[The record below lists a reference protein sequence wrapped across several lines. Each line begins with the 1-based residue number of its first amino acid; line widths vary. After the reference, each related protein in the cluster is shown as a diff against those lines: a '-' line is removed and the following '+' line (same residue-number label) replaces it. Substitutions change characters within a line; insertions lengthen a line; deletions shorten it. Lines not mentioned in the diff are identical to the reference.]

1 MAILLGCDSVHL
13 EFPTK
18 LIAQNVT
25 LGVNEG
31 DRIGI
36 VGKNGDGKSSLL
48 GILSGAIEPDA
59 GRVTRRRDVTVGV
72 LGQRDALDDGM
83 TVHRAVVGDLPEYE
97 WASSP
102 RVRQIL
108 DGLIADVP
116 WEGLVGELSGGQR
129 RRVDLARLL
138 IGDYDA
144 LMLDEP
150 TNHLDMRTIN
160 WLAEHLKARWQK
172 SSGAML
178 VVTHDRWFLDEVCTS
193 MWEVHDGCVDPFEG
207 GYSAYILQRVE
218 RDRMAQ
224 VTEERRRNMARK
236 ELAWLSRGAQAR
248 STKPKFRVEAARE
261 LIADVPPVRNELE
274 LKRLAV
280 SRLGKQVI
288 DVIDVD
294 AGYASSLAAVRGS
307 KEGTSSLGGSA
318 VPDNPSAVGNSAA
331 ADGFAARGVS
341 PDAVA
346 LGRPVLS
353 DVTWLI
359 GAGDRY
365 GLLGE
370 NGAGKTTLLNI
381 IQGKLKPLRGRV
393 KIGSTVRFGVLS
405 QQLDELKPVEDDTIR
420 EVLARGKRYV
430 MVEGKETSPEKLLE
444 RLGFTQQQMWSRIK
458 DLSGGQKRRLSLLL
472 TILEEPNVL
481 ILDEPG
487 NDLDTDMLALVED
500 LLDSWPGTLILVTH
514 DRFLMERV
522 TDQQWALIGG
532 TLRHVP
538 GGVDEYLRLTEG
550 ASAGGASHPQAPG
563 FGGALEAGSPLGGG
577 ASGQGAVASAV
588 ATPSQ
593 ACGLSNAERQRLKKE
608 VASLERK
615 METRRGKV
623 EELEQ
628 GMFAIDPTD
637 FAALTAQQEAIAHAR
652 EELDELEM
660 AWLEAS
666 EQLEG

>member
-18 LIAQNVT
+18 LIAQDVT

-48 GILSGAIEPDA
+48 GVLSGAVPPDA

-72 LGQRDALDDGM
+72 LGQRDALDSAS

-97 WASSP
+97 WAASP

-138 IGDYDA
+138 IGDYDV

-160 WLAEHLKARWQK
+160 WLAEHLKSRWQRG
-172 SSGAML
+172 SGAML

-218 RDRMAQ
+218 RDRMAA

-294 AGYASSLAAVRGS
+294 AGYENGAAEDGSGAPASS
-307 KEGTSSLGGSA
+307 
-318 VPDNPSAVGNSAA
+318 
-331 ADGFAARGVS
+331 
-341 PDAVA
+341 
-346 LGRPVLS
+346 RPVLS

-370 NGAGKTTLLNI
+370 NGAGKTTLLNV
-381 IQGKLKPLRGRV
+381 IQGKLSPRRGRV

-550 ASAGGASHPQAPG
+550 LSAGGSARPQAPG
-563 FGGALEAGSPLGGG
+563 FNG
-577 ASGQGAVASAV
+577 GQGGDPNLSNAPQTGAQG
-588 ATPSQ
+588 PQ
-593 ACGLSNAERQRLKKE
+593 NGLSNAERQRLKKE

-615 METRRGKV
+615 METRRAKV
-623 EELEQ
+623 EELER
-628 GMFAIDPTD
+628 GMFGIDPTD
-637 FAALTAQQEAIAHAR
+637 FAALTAQQDAVAAAR
-652 EELDELEM
+652 DELDELEM

-666 EQLEG
+666 ERLETSI

>member
-18 LIAQNVT
+18 LIAQDVT

-48 GILSGAIEPDA
+48 GVLSGAVPPDA

-72 LGQRDALDDGM
+72 LGQRDALDSAS

-97 WASSP
+97 WAASP

-138 IGDYDA
+138 IGDYDV

-160 WLAEHLKARWQK
+160 WLAEHLKSRWQRG
-172 SSGAML
+172 SGAML

-218 RDRMAQ
+218 RDRMAA

-294 AGYASSLAAVRGS
+294 AGYENGAAEDGSGAPASS
-307 KEGTSSLGGSA
+307 
-318 VPDNPSAVGNSAA
+318 
-331 ADGFAARGVS
+331 
-341 PDAVA
+341 
-346 LGRPVLS
+346 RPVLS

-370 NGAGKTTLLNI
+370 NGAGKTTLLNV
-381 IQGKLKPLRGRV
+381 IQGKLSPRRGRV

-550 ASAGGASHPQAPG
+550 LSAGGSARPQAPG
-563 FGGALEAGSPLGGG
+563 FNG
-577 ASGQGAVASAV
+577 GQGGDPN
-588 ATPSQ
+588 PSNAPQ
-593 ACGLSNAERQRLKKE
+593 TGAQGPQNGLSNAERQRLKKE

-615 METRRGKV
+615 MGTRRAKV
-623 EELEQ
+623 EELER
-628 GMFAIDPTD
+628 GMFDIDPTD
-637 FAALTAQQEAIAHAR
+637 FAALTAQQDAVAAAR
-652 EELDELEM
+652 DELDELEM

-666 EQLEG
+666 ERLEISI

>member
-18 LIAQNVT
+18 LIAKDVT

-48 GILSGAIEPDA
+48 SVLAGVLEPDE

-72 LGQRDALDDGM
+72 LGQRDSLDSAS
-83 TVHRAVVGDLPEYE
+83 TVHRAVVGDVPEYE

-138 IGDYDA
+138 IGDYDV

-160 WLAEHLKARWQK
+160 WLADHLKSRWQRG
-172 SSGAML
+172 SGGLL

-218 RDRMAQ
+218 RDRMAA

-294 AGYASSLAAVRGS
+294 AGYEGEPTAKGSTESRPSGAASA
-307 KEGTSSLGGSA
+307 
-318 VPDNPSAVGNSAA
+318 N
-331 ADGFAARGVS
+331 
-341 PDAVA
+341 
-346 LGRPVLS
+346 RPVLS

-420 EVLARGKRYV
+420 DVLARGKRYV
-430 MVEGKETSPEKLLE
+430 MVEGKETTPEKLLE

-522 TDQQWALIGG
+522 TDQQWALVGG

-538 GGVDEYLRLTEG
+538 GGVDEYLHLAG
-550 ASAGGASHPQAPG
+550 QLNASGNARPQAPG
-563 FGGALEAGSPLGGG
+563 FTGAAAVPASGAGAAAGSG
-577 ASGQGAVASAV
+577 ASGEAAKGSGDSGSPAA
-588 ATPSQ
+588 PS
-593 ACGLSNAERQRLKKE
+593 LSNAERQRLKKE
-608 VASLERK
+608 VASLDRK
-615 METRRGKV
+615 METRRAKID
-623 EELEQ
+623 ELKAA
-628 GMFAIDPTD
+628 MFDIDPTD
-637 FAALTAQQEAIAHAR
+637 FAALTAQQEAIAAAQ
-652 EELDELEM
+652 EELEELEM